1 MRAFIAGVAAIIVIA
16 FGSFYVLEAVQ
27 TSTADTYSTPNVRL
41 SPPGEISSHE

>member
-16 FGSFYVLEAVQ
+16 VASFYVLDAVQ

-41 SPPGEISSHE
+41 SSPGESASHE